1 MTRSLK
7 IAAAGALLVLA
18 ATLVWA
24 QPRGEGGPPGGRSGP
39 GMNAE
44 QTLGYL
50 ALSDEI
56 GLTDPQLIS
65 LRNALRAPYKKQ
77 MEARQAMRSG
87 NADFQAVREQMLATR
102 TELTAAIAGVLT
114 PEQNQ
119 EFTKA
124 MEQMQQGR
132 GPGGQGRGQRP
143 GND

>member
-24 QPRGEGGPPGGRSGP
+24 QPRGQGGGGRMGGP

-50 ALSDEI
+50 ALDPGI
-56 GLTDPQLIS
+56 GLTDPQLIN
-65 LRNALRAPYKKQ
+65 LRNALREPYKKQ
-77 MEARQAMRSG
+77 MEARTAMRSG
-87 NADFQAVREQMLATR
+87 DADFQAMREQMMATR
-102 TELTAAIAGVLT
+102 AELTAAVAGVLT

-119 EFTKA
+119 KFTTA
-124 MEQMQQGR
+124 MEQMQQAR
-132 GPGGQGRGQRP
+132 GQGRGGRP